1 MMINITVLMC
11 TVSLDLQ
18 LPACVIIHNQCLN
31 TKLVSPI
38 YFGNDAICPKLSNQ
52 QIDIDAKMNASF
64 EIYATQDNFEGA
76 FLYKLQRYIEPD
88 VQCDT
93 DILTTETN
101 KDETKCVHILIA
113 WKVMDSKLSLYVV
126 LIEHAKEFT
135 WNEDKLKRMYYE
147 NHNRFKE
154 YDDTISDIWYI
165 DDNITLKMSLTLR
178 GMKGNFEL
186 NISISE
192 EEGDDYAMRPLY
204 VDLER

>member
-31 TKLVSPI
+31 TKLVSPV
-38 YFGNDAICPKLSNQ
+38 YFGNGAVCPKLSDQ

-64 EIYATQDNFEGA
+64 EIYATQDDFEGA
-76 FLYKLQRYIEPD
+76 LIYKLQRYIEPD
-88 VQCDT
+88 VRCDT
-93 DILTTETN
+93 DILTTEAN
-101 KDETKCVHILIA
+101 KNETKCVHMLVA
-113 WKVMDSKLSLYVV
+113 WKVKDSRPLICAV
-126 LIEHAKEFT
+126 LVEYAKEL
-135 WNEDKLKRMYYE
+135 NEDKLKRLCYE

-154 YDDTISDIWYI
+154 YDDTILDTWYM
-165 DDNITLKMSLTLR
+165 DDDTTLRILLKLR

-204 VDLER
+204 VNLER